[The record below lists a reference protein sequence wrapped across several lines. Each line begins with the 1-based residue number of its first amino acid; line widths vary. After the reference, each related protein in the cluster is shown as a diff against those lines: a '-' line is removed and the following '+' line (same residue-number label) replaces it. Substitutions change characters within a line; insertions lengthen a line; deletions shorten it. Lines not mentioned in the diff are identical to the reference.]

1 MVSRYAVD
9 IEVENTDSVED
20 LVTAIVKANKNLQ
33 TSTNNNDW
41 EMVGKD
47 MKKLQDLINKLEVVK
62 KEEDEKQNEILNQTK
77 NNTVDNTVSNNN
89 SVQ

>member
-1 MVSRYAVD
+1 
-9 IEVENTDSVED
+9 
-20 LVTAIVKANKNLQ
+20 
-33 TSTNNNDW
+33 
-41 EMVGKD
+41 MVGKD